1 MEGRREPAEPDVTS
15 AAVAA
20 GAGVEGSDMA
30 AAGPFSEAERAA
42 VYRAIETRRD
52 VRGEFLPRPVPD
64 AILARLL
71 EAAHHAPSVGLMQP
85 WNFVVLRDLP
95 RRRQIHD
102 IVMRRNAEAAAMFD
116 DERAAAY
123 QRLKL
128 EGIVDAPVNLCIT
141 CDRERGGK
149 VVLGRTHQR
158 DTDLLSTAC
167 AVQNLMLAARAEGV
181 GVGWVSIFEPEDL
194 RPILGLPASV
204 VPVAYLCL
212 GYVAELFTRPELE
225 ARRWAR
231 RLALQDLVFEE
242 GWDRK
247 WRYAQKGED

>member
-1 MEGRREPAEPDVTS
+1 
-15 AAVAA
+15 
-20 GAGVEGSDMA
+20 MA

-52 VRGEFLPRPVPD
+52 VRGEFLPTHVPD
-64 AILARLL
+64 AVLARLL

-85 WNFVVLRDLP
+85 WNFIVLRDIET
-95 RRRQIHD
+95 RRRIRD
-102 IVMRRNAEAAAMFD
+102 IVMRRNAEAAAMFE

-128 EGIVDAPVNLCIT
+128 EGIVEAPLNLCIT

-167 AVQNLMLAARAEGV
+167 AVQNLFLAARAEGI
-181 GVGWVSIFEPEDL
+181 GVGWVSIFEPDDL
-194 RPILGLPASV
+194 RPVLGLPDRV
-204 VPVAYLCL
+204 VPVAYLCV
-212 GYVAELFTRPELE
+212 GYVDRLFRRPELE
-225 ARRWAR
+225 ARRWAK
-231 RLALQDLVFEE
+231 RLSLEDLVFAE
-242 GWDRK
+242 GWDRP
-247 WRYAQKGED
+247 WRFPPEG